1 MEKIKKYNQ
10 VILAIG
16 GTVAL
21 LFLIGASLFALVESL
36 SYYSW
41 DDDDAYDATTIVA
54 EEVTDSLVANE
65 YLRTQIITL
74 RNFKL
79 LDSAAA
85 LYVLP
90 VGQKNLGEAEDI
102 DESLL
107 GLVNVYGRRKSYS
120 RSSGGVSYNNLVV
133 FDAHLTTPQ
142 MLFQDKV
149 SIHAYD
155 YFENENGKY
164 LFIQLADSDTNKDGF
179 LDHYDIQKLVVYNL
193 EAAAFL
199 DITKQENASFLGPAR
214 GAART
219 ELIFQYGA
227 DRNRNGEFER
237 RYEPT
242 SYYRLDL
249 QTGKL
254 ELLLSVDM
262 LEGLQDIL
270 EGSAEETEEE

>member
-133 FDAHLTTPQ
+133 FDVHLTAPQ

-242 SYYRLDL
+242 SYYSLDL

>member
-65 YLRTQIITL
+65 HLRTQIITL

-133 FDAHLTTPQ
+133 FDVHLTAPQ